1 MWQFEVVAVEKTQPP
16 VPDNRG
22 NWYQYTIANH
32 ITEITGVRRGSRT
45 EVMSFVKSSIERL
58 NSRHKAATFSNS

>member
-1 MWQFEVVAVEKTQPP
+1 MWKFEVVTIAKTQPP
-16 VPDNRG
+16 MPEHGG

-45 EVMSFVKSSIERL
+45 EVLNFVKSSIERL
-58 NSRHKAATFSNS
+58 NTRYKAPAFSKS